1 MEHRVLRS
9 LDPEHQEAVLASA
22 HRRRYARGEVV
33 FHEGDRGDTL
43 HLLVM
48 GRVAVQTTTRMGEV
62 VTVNVLGPGASFG
75 ELALV
80 DPASRRVA
88 TIVALEPVETL
99 RLTRSAFDELRR
111 TEPSVNQLL
120 VEVLAEQVTAL
131 NERLREA
138 YFDPVEPRVCRCLA
152 RLAENLR
159 VRRWLRHRPAEA
171 GDDRIDGRRDPTE
184 REPGA
189 ARAGGGVGA
198 VPQPREAR
206 AARHRGARSS
216 GPLTTS

>member
-9 LDPEHQEAVLASA
+9 LDPEHQDALLASA
-22 HRRRYARGEVV
+22 QRRRYARGEVV

-88 TIVALEPVETL
+88 TILALEAVETL
-99 RLTRSAFDELRR
+99 RLSRSAFDELRR
-111 TEPSVNQLL
+111 TEPSVNQFLL
-120 VEVLAEQVTAL
+120 EALAEQVTAL

-138 YFDPVEPRVCRCLA
+138 YFDPVEPRVCRCLV
-152 RLAENLR
+152 RLAEIYESGDGCVTVPLKQETIASMVGATRPSVNR
-159 VRRWLRHRPAEA
+159 VLP
-171 GDDRIDGRRDPTE
+171 
-184 REPGA
+184 
-189 ARAGGGVGA
+189 RAGGGVGA
-198 VPQPREAR
+198 GPQPGEAR
-206 AARHRGARSS
+206 AARHRGARSL

>member
-75 ELALV
+75 GLALV

-111 TEPSVNQLL
+111 TEPSVNQFL

-138 YFDPVEPRVCRCLA
+138 YFDPVEPRVCA
-152 RLAENLR
+152 AS
-159 VRRWLRHRPAEA
+159 PASPRSTTPA
-171 GDDRIDGRRDPTE
+171 M
-184 REPGA
+184 A
-189 ARAGGGVGA
+189 AS
-198 VPQPREAR
+198 PS
-206 AARHRGARSS
+206 RSS
-216 GPLTTS
+216 RRRSHRWSARPDRA

>member
-62 VTVNVLGPGASFG
+62 VTVNVLGAGASFG

-80 DPASRRVA
+80 DRASRRVA

-111 TEPSVNQLL
+111 TEPSVNQFL

-152 RLAENLR
+152 RLAEIYESGDGCVTVPLKQETIASMVGATRPSVNRVLR
-159 VRRWLRHRPAEA
+159 ELEA
-171 GDDRIDGRRDPTE
+171 GAVLSLSRGKLELLDTEALGRLSR
-184 REPGA
+184 
-189 ARAGGGVGA
+189 
-198 VPQPREAR
+198 
-206 AARHRGARSS
+206 
-216 GPLTTS
+216 

>member
-22 HRRRYARGEVV
+22 HRRRYGRGEVV

-43 HLLVM
+43 HLLVT

-111 TEPSVNQLL
+111 TEPSVNQFL

-152 RLAENLR
+152 RLAEIYESGDGCVTVPLKQETIASMVGATRPSVNRVLR
-159 VRRWLRHRPAEA
+159 ELEA
-171 GDDRIDGRRDPTE
+171 GAVLSLSRGKLELLDTEALGRL
-184 REPGA
+184 
-189 ARAGGGVGA
+189 AR
-198 VPQPREAR
+198 
-206 AARHRGARSS
+206 
-216 GPLTTS
+216 

>member
-22 HRRRYARGEVV
+22 DRRRYARGEVV

-111 TEPSVNQLL
+111 TEPSVNQFL

-152 RLAENLR
+152 RLAEIYDSGDGCVTVPLKQETIASMVGATRPSVNRVLR
-159 VRRWLRHRPAEA
+159 ELEA
-171 GDDRIDGRRDPTE
+171 GSVLSLSRGKLELLDTEALGRL
-184 REPGA
+184 
-189 ARAGGGVGA
+189 AR
-198 VPQPREAR
+198 
-206 AARHRGARSS
+206 
-216 GPLTTS
+216 

>member
-43 HLLVM
+43 HLLVT

-99 RLTRSAFDELRR
+99 RLSRSAFDELRR
-111 TEPSVNQLL
+111 TEPSVNQFL

-152 RLAENLR
+152 RLAEIYESGDGCVTVPLKQETIASMVGATRPSVNRVLR
-159 VRRWLRHRPAEA
+159 ELEA
-171 GDDRIDGRRDPTE
+171 GAVLSLSRGKLELLDTEALGRL
-184 REPGA
+184 
-189 ARAGGGVGA
+189 AR
-198 VPQPREAR
+198 
-206 AARHRGARSS
+206 
-216 GPLTTS
+216 